1 MSAFQVETSET
12 AATVRLDGELTV
24 EEARALQFA
33 LRTALLRP
41 RALTI
46 DTAALTRIDVA
57 ALQVLLAAARGAPIQ
72 FASAPAPAWTE
83 ALTRFGLAAAFA
95 SN

>member
-1 MSAFQVETSET
+1 MSAFQVETTDTS
-12 AATVRLDGELTV
+12 ATVRLEGELTV

-46 DTAALTRIDVA
+46 DASALARIDVA
-57 ALQVLLAAARGAPIQ
+57 ALQVLLAATHATRTEVAPGA
-72 FASAPAPAWTE
+72 APAWPE
-83 ALTRFGLAAAFA
+83 ALERFGLAAAFA

>member
-1 MSAFQVETSET
+1 MSAFQVETTDT

-41 RALTI
+41 RTLTI
-46 DTAALTRIDVA
+46 EASALARIDLA
-57 ALQVLLAAARGAPIQ
+57 ALQVLLAAAHGARTHV
-72 FASAPAPAWTE
+72 APGAAPAWAE
-83 ALTRFGLAAAFA
+83 ALARFGLAAAFS

>member
-1 MSAFQVETSET
+1 MSAFQVETT
-12 AATVRLDGELTV
+12 DTTATVRLDGELTV

-46 DTAALTRIDVA
+46 DATALVRIDVA
-57 ALQVLLAAARGAPIQ
+57 ALQVLLAAARAAHAQVSPGA
-72 FASAPAPAWTE
+72 APAWTE
-83 ALTRFGLAAAFA
+83 ALDRFGLAAAFA
-95 SN
+95 TH

>member
-1 MSAFQVETSET
+1 MSAFQVETTDT

-41 RALTI
+41 RAFTI
-46 DTAALTRIDVA
+46 DAAALVRIDVA
-57 ALQVLLAAARGAPIQ
+57 SLQVLLAAVRTTRGRVAPG
-72 FASAPAPAWTE
+72 AGPAWGE
-83 ALTRFGLAAAFA
+83 ALERLGLTAAFA
-95 SN
+95 AN